1 MASREL
7 HETLVGTV
15 EKRMGV
21 VLMMFKMYE
30 GVSNL
35 QEHLASLD
43 IIPLGFPFVD
53 ENIQVD

>member
-1 MASREL
+1 
-7 HETLVGTV
+7 
-15 EKRMGV
+15 
-21 VLMMFKMYE
+21 MMFKMYE